1 MVDCPVVS
9 PSPPAASVR
18 ALPSGAA
25 VSSAYRLLRTPPRA
39 APRLVPDAEQAQVLA
54 HRAGPL
60 LVLAGPG
67 TGKTTTLVEAV
78 ARKIEAGVAPDRVL
92 VLTFSRKA
100 ALELRERLTARLA
113 AVSAGPAA
121 WTFHAFCYALVRE
134 HQSAAAYGAPL
145 RLLSG
150 AEQDVALR
158 ELLKGTIELGGS
170 WPPTL
175 RAGLT
180 TRGLAEEVRALFS
193 RARELGLDPDD
204 LAELGRREGR
214 ADWQALGSFFGD
226 YLDVLDAQ
234 GALDYAEL
242 VHRAVL
248 LAEDPETGPI
258 LRDRF
263 AAVFVDEYQDTDPAQ
278 ERLLQALA
286 GGGRDLV
293 VVGDPD
299 QAIYAFRGA
308 QVQGLL
314 EFPDRFRRSD
324 GDPAPVVALRTCRRS
339 GAVLLAASR
348 LVASRLPAP
357 GLPVDRLRAHRAL
370 VPAPGLAPGSIET
383 HTHPSVGAEADAI
396 AELLRREHLEKG
408 TDWSRMAVLV
418 RSGARSVPLLRRVL
432 TAAGVPL
439 EVAGDELPLSRE
451 PAVAPL
457 LLGLRVAADPAALTV
472 ETARQ
477 LLLSPLGG
485 ADPSALRRLGREL
498 RALDRA
504 AALEAASTGAVPA
517 RLPLPSAELLWAAVA
532 DPRVLL
538 LVDERTGR
546 PATRLAALLSRARQ
560 ALAEGPEAAL
570 WQLWSGSPWPD
581 RLEAAS
587 RTGGPTGRSA
597 DRDLDAVVSLFAT
610 IGRASERRRLAG
622 VGPLLDELEA
632 QQIPAD
638 TLAERGV
645 RGEAVRLLTAH
656 RSKGLEWD
664 VVVVCG
670 VQEGVWPDLRRRS
683 TLLEAERL
691 APLDEAELRAP
702 SDRSELLADERRLF
716 YVALTRAKRRLVV
729 TAVAGVD
736 DQGERPSRLLGEL
749 GVEPEVHL
757 DRITRPL
764 SLPALVA
771 ALRRLAVDPERSP
784 AARRA
789 AASRLARLAGATDHD
804 RRPLVPAA
812 HPSRWWGLAL
822 PTEGAA
828 PVHPEGTPVPLSGTS
843 LSGLQQCPLRWFLE
857 HEVHA
862 RPAATSAMGFG
873 GVVHA
878 LADEVATGRTPADLD
893 VLVARLD
900 TVWDQLAHDAP
911 WQSAQQRDQAREAL
925 RRFLVW
931 HTAGRNR
938 SLVATEVGFAVE
950 VEAPGGTV
958 LLRGFMDRVELDR
971 DGRVHVVDLK
981 TGKGL
986 VGRDELASH
995 AQLGTYQLAVRE
1007 GALDAQLPDRPP
1019 VGGAELVMLRQDG
1032 AADGPLGGPKV
1043 NAQFALEP
1051 APSWVETLLDTA
1063 VRRVL
1068 GESFPPTPQEHCGR
1082 CPFRTCCPAQPEG
1095 RQVVS

>member
-1 MVDCPVVS
+1 MSSSRTASAS
-9 PSPPAASVR
+9 P
-18 ALPSGAA
+18 
-25 VSSAYRLLRTPPRA
+25 YRLVRTPPRPA
-39 APRLVPDAEQAQVLA
+39 RTMVPDAEQAQVLA
-54 HRAGPL
+54 HPGGPL

-78 ARKIEAGVAPDRVL
+78 ARRVEAGLAPEQVL

-100 ALELRERLTARLA
+100 AQELRERLTARLGVA
-113 AVSAGPAA
+113 SAGPAA

-134 HQSAAAYGAPL
+134 HQPAQAYSEPL

-150 AEQDVALR
+150 PEQDVALR
-158 ELLKGTIELGGS
+158 ELLRGSLELGRA

-175 RAGLT
+175 RACLT
-180 TRGLAEEVRALFS
+180 TRGLAEEVRALLS
-193 RARELGLDPDD
+193 RARELGLDPFD
-204 LAELGRREGR
+204 LAALGAREGR
-214 ADWQALGSFFGD
+214 DDWQALGAFFGE

-248 LAEDPETGPI
+248 LAEDPEVGPV
-258 LRDRF
+258 LRERF
-263 AAVFVDEYQDTDPAQ
+263 GAVFVDEYQDTDPAQ

-308 QVQGLL
+308 QVDGLL
-314 EFPDRFRRSD
+314 EFPHRFPRS
-324 GDPAPVVALRTCRRS
+324 GGAPAPVIALRTCRRS
-339 GAVLLAASR
+339 GPALLAASR
-348 LVASRLPAP
+348 LVAARLPAP
-357 GLPVDRLRAHRAL
+357 GLPAERVRAHRAL
-370 VPAPGLAPGSIET
+370 APAAGAPAGTVEA

-457 LLGLRVAADPAALTV
+457 LLALRIVDDPAALTV
-472 ETARQ
+472 EAARQ
-477 LLLSPLGG
+477 LLLSPLAG
-485 ADPSALRRLGREL
+485 ADSSALRRLGREL

-504 AALEAASTGAVPA
+504 AALEAAATGEVPV
-517 RLPLPSAELLWAAVA
+517 RLPSPSAELLRDAVA

-538 LVDERTGR
+538 QVDDRTAR
-546 PATRLAALLSRARQ
+546 SATRLSALLSRARE
-560 ALAEGPEAAL
+560 ALSEGPESAL
-570 WQLWSGSPWPD
+570 WQLWSGSPWPE

-587 RTGGPTGRSA
+587 RAGGAVGRSA
-597 DRDLDAVVSLFAT
+597 DRDLDAVVALFAT
-610 IGRASERRRLAG
+610 VGRVSDRRRLTG
-622 VGPLLDELEA
+622 VMTLLDELEA
-632 QQIPAD
+632 QQIPGD

-683 TLLEAERL
+683 TLLEPERL
-691 APLDEAELRAP
+691 APLGEAGLRAP
-702 SDRSELLADERRLF
+702 TDRASLLADERRLF
-716 YVALTRAKRRLVV
+716 YVALTRARRRVVV

-736 DQGERPSRLLGEL
+736 QDGERPSRLLGEL
-749 GVEPEVHL
+749 GVELTEHV
-757 DRITRPL
+757 DRTARPL

-771 ALRRLAVDPERSP
+771 VLRRMSVDPMRSD

-789 AASRLARLAGATDHD
+789 AASRLARLAAARDEVGE
-804 RRPLVPAA
+804 PLVPAA
-812 HPSRWWGLAL
+812 HPARWWGLAL
-822 PTEGAA
+822 STETDT

-843 LSGLQQCPLRWFLE
+843 LAGLQECPLRWFLE

-862 RPAATSAMGFG
+862 RQAATSAMGFG

-900 TVWDQLAHDAP
+900 TVWGQLAYDAP
-911 WQSAQQRDQAREAL
+911 WQSAQQHEHAREAL
-925 RRFLVW
+925 RRFLAW
-931 HTAGRNR
+931 HTAHRDR
-938 SLVATEVGFAVE
+938 ELVATEIGFAVE
-950 VEAPGGTV
+950 LEVPGGTV
-958 LLRGFMDRVELDR
+958 VLRGFMDRVELDR
-971 DGRVHVVDLK
+971 DGRVHIVDLK
-981 TGKGL
+981 TGKTPVTRRGI
-986 VGRDELASH
+986 DEH

-1007 GALDAQLPDRPP
+1007 GALDGVDLGAGPGAGRPE
-1019 VGGAELVMLRQDG
+1019 VGGAELVMLRIPESD
-1032 AADGPLGGPKV
+1032 APTAGPKV
-1043 NAQFALEP
+1043 QAQDALEP
-1051 APSWVETLLDTA
+1051 APSWVEALLDTA

-1082 CPFRTCCPAQPEG
+1082 CAFRSCCPAQPEG
-1095 RQVVS
+1095 RQVVT

>member
-1 MVDCPVVS
+1 MTASSRTAS
-9 PSPPAASVR
+9 P
-18 ALPSGAA
+18 
-25 VSSAYRLLRTPPRA
+25 YRLVRTPPRVVRA
-39 APRLVPDAEQAQVLA
+39 MVPDAEQALVLA
-54 HRAGPL
+54 HPGGPL

-67 TGKTTTLVEAV
+67 TGKTTTMVEAV
-78 ARKIEAGVAPDRVL
+78 ARRVEGGGSRPGDGLAADAVL

-100 ALELRERLTARLA
+100 AQELRERITARLGA
-113 AVSAGPAA
+113 ASAGPAA

-134 HQSAAAYGAPL
+134 HQPSQAYSEPL

-150 AEQDVALR
+150 PEQDVALR
-158 ELLKGTIELGGS
+158 ELLRGSLELGRS

-175 RAGLT
+175 RACLT
-180 TRGLAEEVRALFS
+180 TRGLAEEVRGLLS
-193 RARELGLDPDD
+193 RARELGLDPFD
-204 LAELGRREGR
+204 LAALGRREGR
-214 ADWQALGSFFGD
+214 EDWQALAGFFGE

-248 LAEDPETGPI
+248 LAEDPEVGPL
-258 LRDRF
+258 LRERF
-263 AAVFVDEYQDTDPAQ
+263 RAVFVDEYQDTDPAQ

-308 QVQGLL
+308 QVDGLL
-314 EFPDRFRRSD
+314 DFPHRFPQAD
-324 GDPAPVVALRTCRRS
+324 GTPAPVVALRTCRRS
-339 GAVLLAASR
+339 GPALLAASR
-348 LVASRLPAP
+348 RVARRLPAP
-357 GLPVDRLRAHRAL
+357 GLPADRVRAHRE
-370 VPAPGLAPGSIET
+370 LAPVPGAPPGTVEA

-396 AELLRREHLEKG
+396 AELLRREHLERG

-418 RSGARSVPLLRRVL
+418 RSGTRSVPLLRRVL

-457 LLGLRVAADPAALTV
+457 LLALRVADNPGALTV
-472 ETARQ
+472 EAARQ

-485 ADPSALRRLGREL
+485 ADPAQLRRLGREL
-498 RALDRA
+498 RSVDRA
-504 AALEAASTGAVPA
+504 AALAAAADGEVPA
-517 RLPLPSAELLWAAVA
+517 RLASPSAELLRDAVA

-538 LVDERTGR
+538 LVDERTAR
-546 PATRLAALLSRARQ
+546 PAARLAALLSRSRQ
-560 ALAEGPEAAL
+560 ALTEGPESAL

-587 RTGGPTGRSA
+587 RAGGPTGRSA

-610 IGRASERRRLAG
+610 VGRASDRRRLTG
-622 VGPLLDELEA
+622 VSTLLDELEA
-632 QQIPAD
+632 QQIPGD
-638 TLAERGV
+638 TLAEQGV
-645 RGEAVRLLTAH
+645 RGQAVRLLTAH

-691 APLDEAELRAP
+691 APPAEGGLRAP
-702 SDRSELLADERRLF
+702 VDRVDLLADERRLF
-716 YVALTRAKRRLVV
+716 YVALTRARRRLVV

-736 DQGERPSRLLGEL
+736 DEGERPSRLLAEL
-749 GVEPEVHL
+749 GVEAQVHL
-757 DRITRPL
+757 ERTSRPL

-771 ALRRLAVDPERSP
+771 ALRRTSVDPARSP

-789 AASRLARLAGATDHD
+789 AASRLARLAAATDD
-804 RRPLVPAA
+804 AGLPLAPAA

-822 PTEGAA
+822 PTEAAA

-843 LSGLQQCPLRWFLE
+843 LSGLQECPLRWFLE

-862 RPAATSAMGFG
+862 RQAATSAMGFG

-893 VLVARLD
+893 VLVSRLD
-900 TVWDQLAHDAP
+900 TVWDQLAYDAP
-911 WQSAQQRDQAREAL
+911 WQSAQQHAQAKDALARFLTWHSQARE
-925 RRFLVW
+925 
-931 HTAGRNR
+931 R
-938 SLVATEVGFAVE
+938 SLVATEIGFAVE
-950 VEAPGGTV
+950 LSVPGGTV
-958 LLRGFMDRVELDR
+958 LLRGFMDRVELDT

-981 TGKGL
+981 TGKAPFTRQAI
-986 VGRDELASH
+986 VDH

-1007 GALDAQLPDRPP
+1007 GALDAVLPDRPE
-1019 VGGAELVMLRQDG
+1019 VGGAELVMLRV
-1032 AADGPLGGPKV
+1032 ADGPGPKV
-1043 NAQFALEP
+1043 QAQDGLEP
-1051 APSWVETLLDTA
+1051 APTWVEALLDTA

-1068 GESFPPTPQEHCGR
+1068 GERFPPTPQDRCGR
-1082 CPFRTCCPAQPEG
+1082 CPFRTCCPAQDVG
-1095 RQVVS
+1095 RQVVT